1 MYGQHTF
8 DLMDLEEGGERGG
21 EGGEEK
27 GREVW
32 VDLGGVGGGS
42 RNISCKICCMKFSKK
57 NLITKICNKMKLGLE
72 RWHSTSEP

>member
-21 EGGEEK
+21 KGGEEK

-32 VDLGGVGGGS
+32 MDLGGVVGER
-42 RNISCKICCMKFSKK
+42 RNMIQNMLHEILKEK
-57 NLITKICNKMKLGLE
+57 T
-72 RWHSTSEP
+72 

>member
-8 DLMDLEEGGERGG
+8 DLMDLKEGGERGG

-42 RNISCKICCMKFSKK
+42 RNMIQNTLHEILKK
-57 NLITKICNKMKLGLE
+57 NLITKKCNKMKLGLE